1 MPCTLQKMPTF
12 PIHFMVSVL
21 TNRNLIKMNIE
32 LRQELVCFYGFQS
45 ESFASKFSL
54 DVRLF
59 FFKLVLPVLV
69 LISSAKS
76 YPWTV
81 NGLNSNKK
89 NWDFLKPTRLFTWHF
104 FYRENET
111 LEPFYAAKSDTF
123 YSVENTLTL
132 INIRVPSPHPSPLTL
147 SPPPKPKNHSWKTHT
162 VHA

>member
-1 MPCTLQKMPTF
+1 
-12 PIHFMVSVL
+12 
-21 TNRNLIKMNIE
+21 MNIE

-59 FFKLVLPVLV
+59 FFKLMLPVPV

-89 NWDFLKPTRLFTWHF
+89 MELFKNPLVYSPDIFL
-104 FYRENET
+104 
-111 LEPFYAAKSDTF
+111 
-123 YSVENTLTL
+123 
-132 INIRVPSPHPSPLTL
+132 
-147 SPPPKPKNHSWKTHT
+147 
-162 VHA
+162 